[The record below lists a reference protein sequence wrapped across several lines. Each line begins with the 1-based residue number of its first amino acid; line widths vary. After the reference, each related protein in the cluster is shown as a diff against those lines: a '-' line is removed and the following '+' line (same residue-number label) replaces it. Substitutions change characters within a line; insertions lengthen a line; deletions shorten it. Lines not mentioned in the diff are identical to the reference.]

1 MEMNRHALNW
11 AEIPVAD
18 FERARRFYSAIF
30 DFAMPQMTMGG
41 NTLGFLLF
49 EQGQGVGAAIVHGEG
64 HVPSATGSLVYLSA
78 GKDLAVVLGR
88 VVRAGGV
95 VLKGKTEIGP
105 KLGYVALFRDSEGNR
120 VGLHSPE

>member
-1 MEMNRHALNW
+1 MEMNRHALHW

-18 FERARRFYSAIF
+18 FERARRFYSTIF
-30 DFAMPQMTMGG
+30 DYEMPQATVGG

-49 EQGQGVGAAIVHGEG
+49 EQGQGIGAAIVHGEG

-78 GKDLAVVLGR
+78 GRDLAVVLGR

-95 VLKGKTEIGP
+95 VLKGKCEVGP
-105 KLGYVALFRDSEGNR
+105 KLGWYALFRDPDGNR

>member
-18 FERARRFYSAIF
+18 FERARRFYGTIF
-30 DFAMPQMTMGG
+30 DFEMPQMTLGG

-49 EQGQGVGAAIVHGEG
+49 EQGQGVGAAIVHGPG
-64 HVPSATGSLVYLSA
+64 HVPSAQGSLVYLST
-78 GKDLAVVLGR
+78 GRDLAVVLGR

-95 VLKGKTEIGP
+95 VLRDKTEIGP
-105 KLGYVALFRDSEGNR
+105 KLGYYALFRDTEGNR
-120 VGLHSPE
+120 VGLHSPH

>member
-18 FERARRFYSAIF
+18 FERARRFYGTIF
-30 DFAMPQMTMGG
+30 DFEMPQMTAGG

-64 HVPSATGSLVYLSA
+64 HVPSAQGSLVYLSA
-78 GKDLAVVLGR
+78 GRDLAVVLGR

-95 VLKGKTEIGP
+95 VLRGKTEIGP
-105 KLGYVALFRDSEGNR
+105 KLGHYALFRDTEGNR

>member
-1 MEMNRHALNW
+1 MNRHALNW

-30 DFAMPQMTMGG
+30 DYTMPQATMGG

-49 EQGQGVGAAIVHGEG
+49 EQGSGVGAAIVHGEG
-64 HVPSATGSLVYLSA
+64 HVPSASGALVYLSA

-88 VVRAGGV
+88 VVRAGGL

-105 KLGYVALFRDSEGNR
+105 RLGYVALFRDSEGNR